1 MCVQSKLVWEV
12 SRYRNGGL
20 AGGWW
25 CGVTWSVRTCVGS
38 VEGPELFET
47 GASFDSFPSL
57 ARRNRSW
64 RIIRENRLNKLTK
77 LVKIDHTQSDLS
89 IEEYL
94 PPKLIQGYI
103 LTLTSVTDL
112 IQCCIVLCTVV
123 HTGKSIHKIFCWN
136 FAEIENFKLFS
147 AHLHPNL
154 KSLANDRSQHLVKDH
169 HACLYCLSN
178 ARPRHLQTH
187 HQANLCVGQAIQS
200 LKDIYYAVEK
210 SCPVGSYIGG
220 AYFFSKV

>member
-89 IEEYL
+89 IHL
-94 PPKLIQGYI
+94 ASALKAAAFAFCFLKAKTAFFSSPK
-103 LTLTSVTDL
+103 
-112 IQCCIVLCTVV
+112 
-123 HTGKSIHKIFCWN
+123 
-136 FAEIENFKLFS
+136 
-147 AHLHPNL
+147 
-154 KSLANDRSQHLVKDH
+154 
-169 HACLYCLSN
+169 
-178 ARPRHLQTH
+178 
-187 HQANLCVGQAIQS
+187 
-200 LKDIYYAVEK
+200 AVK
-210 SCPVGSYIGG
+210 SCKNPAFLPIYCILNL
-220 AYFFSKV
+220 

>member
-89 IEEYL
+89 I
-94 PPKLIQGYI
+94 
-103 LTLTSVTDL
+103 
-112 IQCCIVLCTVV
+112 
-123 HTGKSIHKIFCWN
+123 HTIFQKN
-136 FAEIENFKLFS
+136 KRVI
-147 AHLHPNL
+147 
-154 KSLANDRSQHLVKDH
+154 
-169 HACLYCLSN
+169 
-178 ARPRHLQTH
+178 
-187 HQANLCVGQAIQS
+187 
-200 LKDIYYAVEK
+200 
-210 SCPVGSYIGG
+210 
-220 AYFFSKV
+220 

>member
-12 SRYRNGGL
+12 SRYWNGGL

-89 IEEYL
+89 IYRL
-94 PPKLIQGYI
+94 LLLLY
-103 LTLTSVTDL
+103 
-112 IQCCIVLCTVV
+112 CTVYSTV
-123 HTGKSIHKIFCWN
+123 RVLIIYF
-136 FAEIENFKLFS
+136 LF
-147 AHLHPNL
+147 
-154 KSLANDRSQHLVKDH
+154 LV
-169 HACLYCLSN
+169 A
-178 ARPRHLQTH
+178 
-187 HQANLCVGQAIQS
+187 G
-200 LKDIYYAVEK
+200 
-210 SCPVGSYIGG
+210 
-220 AYFFSKV
+220 

>member
-25 CGVTWSVRTCVGS
+25 CDVTWSVRTCVGS

-64 RIIRENRLNKLTK
+64 RIIRENRLNKVTK

-89 IEEYL
+89 IVNII
-94 PPKLIQGYI
+94 K
-103 LTLTSVTDL
+103 TLM
-112 IQCCIVLCTVV
+112 
-123 HTGKSIHKIFCWN
+123 G
-136 FAEIENFKLFS
+136 
-147 AHLHPNL
+147 
-154 KSLANDRSQHLVKDH
+154 
-169 HACLYCLSN
+169 
-178 ARPRHLQTH
+178 
-187 HQANLCVGQAIQS
+187 
-200 LKDIYYAVEK
+200 DI
-210 SCPVGSYIGG
+210 
-220 AYFFSKV
+220 FFSCRNFFEANPASRSCSYAEFNAVFRLFIRSLEV